1 MYTEA
6 TAQLMV
12 QAIKAIKNEKPSV
25 VTIVVANQQTLN
37 SLEKH
42 ITSFLKYESKWLPSW
57 GNSKCNIF
65 QFLCLNKKLYKSRYL
80 YFVTIMVVQM
90 VNLMQVHKISQCL

>member
-42 ITSFLKYESKWLPSW
+42 ITSFLKYDSKWLSLW

-65 QFLCLNKKLYKSRYL
+65 QFLCEIKNY
-80 YFVTIMVVQM
+80 T
-90 VNLMQVHKISQCL
+90 NPDISIL